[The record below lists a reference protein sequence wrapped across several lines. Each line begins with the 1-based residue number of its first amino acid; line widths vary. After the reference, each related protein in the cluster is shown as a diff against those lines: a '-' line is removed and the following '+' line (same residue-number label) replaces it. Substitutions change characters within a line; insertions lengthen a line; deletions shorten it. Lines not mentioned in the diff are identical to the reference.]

1 MDNFN
6 FLNKTLNISEIF
18 YSIQGEGT
26 RAGMPCVFVRLTGCN
41 LRCKWCDTIYAQ
53 DINSGQKM
61 SFNEILEKIYSYDC
75 DFIEFTGGEP
85 LMQEQVVEL
94 MNFLAQKKFTVAI
107 ETNGTFSTK
116 ELSHNIIKIIDI
128 KCPSSNM
135 EKYNLWENFQYITKN
150 DELKFVIAS
159 EEDFVWSKEI
169 IARYSL
175 LEKTS
180 NILFSAV
187 NSCFSYEKLAK
198 LILNSNCNYRM
209 QLQLHK
215 IIWGEDS
222 VGV

>member
-26 RAGMPCVFVRLTGCN
+26 RTGMPCVFVRLAGCN

-53 DINSGQKM
+53 DINSEQKM

-107 ETNGTFSTK
+107 ETNGTFSIK
-116 ELSHNIIKIIDI
+116 ELSPNIIKIIDI

-135 EKYNLWENFQYITKN
+135 EKYNLWENFQHITKN
-150 DELKFVIAS
+150 DELKFVVAS
-159 EEDFVWSKEI
+159 EEDFAWSEEI
-169 IARYSL
+169 IARH
-175 LEKTS
+175 
-180 NILFSAV
+180 
-187 NSCFSYEKLAK
+187 KLVRKDA
-198 LILNSNCNYRM
+198 
-209 QLQLHK
+209 
-215 IIWGEDS
+215 
-222 VGV
+222 

>member
-1 MDNFN
+1 MDNLD

-26 RAGMPCVFVRLTGCN
+26 RAGMPCVFVRLAGCN

-53 DINSGQKM
+53 DINSEQKM

-94 MNFLAQKKFTVAI
+94 MNFIAQKKFTVAI
-107 ETNGTFSTK
+107 ETNGTFSIK
-116 ELSHNIIKIIDI
+116 ELSPNIIKIIDI

-135 EKYNLWENFQYITKN
+135 EKYNLWENFQHITKN
-150 DELKFVIAS
+150 DELKFVVAS
-159 EEDFVWSKEI
+159 EEDFAWSEEI

-187 NSCFSYEKLAK
+187 SSCFSYEKLAK

-215 IIWGEDS
+215 IIWGKDS

>member
-85 LMQEQVVEL
+85 LMQEQVAEL
-94 MNFLAQKKFTVAI
+94 MNFIAQKKFTVAI

-116 ELSHNIIKIIDI
+116 ELSPNIIKIIDI

-150 DELKFVIAS
+150 DELKFVVAS
-159 EEDFVWSKEI
+159 EEDFAWSEEI

-187 NSCFSYEKLAK
+187 SSCFSYEKLAK

-215 IIWGEDS
+215 IIWGENS